1 VSTNGKI
8 PLGGDIAL
16 NVGIENLQRNQYDIV
31 YLRIYCVSR
40 NKEVYMATE
49 FIANGASGFNP
60 DVDTALQLTDS
71 EENIFK
77 LKALTDSGF
86 EILRNGV
93 RTAPFI
99 RVVAKTGATY
109 TVLDTDHGTL
119 FTNEGNSG
127 NINFTLPATADLP
140 TGWFVEF
147 FSVAAGTLT
156 VTAGT
161 ADTLVVFNDASADSI
176 AFSTTSEIIGA
187 HIKVVKLTT
196 SLIGV
201 FVGLGAETQTPT
213 IVTA

>member
-1 VSTNGKI
+1 
-8 PLGGDIAL
+8 
-16 NVGIENLQRNQYDIV
+16 
-31 YLRIYCVSR
+31 
-40 NKEVYMATE
+40 MATE

-71 EENIFK
+71 EENVFK

-99 RVVAKTGATY
+99 RVVAKTADY
-109 TVLDTDHGTL
+109 TVLESDHGTL
-119 FTNEGNSG
+119 FTTEGAASTV
-127 NINFTLPATADLP
+127 NFTLPATADLP
-140 TGWFVEF
+140 TGWTAEF
-147 FSVAAGTLT
+147 FSVAAGAMT

-161 ADTLVVFNDASADSI
+161 ADTLVVFNDAAADSI

-196 SLIGV
+196 TLIGV

>member
-1 VSTNGKI
+1 
-8 PLGGDIAL
+8 
-16 NVGIENLQRNQYDIV
+16 
-31 YLRIYCVSR
+31 
-40 NKEVYMATE
+40 MATE